1 MIKKHLLTCT
11 LAVVVLLGSKLFIY
25 STPVKS
31 EAETRSLMGD
41 DKIVERHRLALE
53 VERKEKYYS
62 SLNFANEEIPAGI
75 KSVDTRM
82 KRNLNKFSYRN
93 LQTHKLHRTAKE
105 WFPKI
110 VPILR
115 KYGIPEDFKYMP
127 LVESGLRSGTSH
139 RGASGYWQFMS
150 ETARAFGLKVN
161 AQVDERQDI
170 MKSTEAAAKYLN
182 ALHDIF
188 GNWTLAAAAYNM
200 GEGGLLKSMRNQGK
214 DNYYLLSLNAETSA
228 YVYRLIS
235 MKEIIENPDIY
246 GYLPASGKGML
257 AENISYQWD
266 LGNRL

>member
-1 MIKKHLLTCT
+1 MIKKHLLTCA

-31 EAETRSLMGD
+31 EAETRSLIDD

-53 VERKEKYYS
+53 VEKKEKYYS

-75 KSVDTRM
+75 KSVDRRM

-110 VPILR
+110 VPIL
-115 KYGIPEDFKYMP
+115 KKHGIPEDFKYMP

-139 RGASGYWQFMS
+139 RGASGYWQFMPG
-150 ETARAFGLKVN
+150 TARAFGLKVN
-161 AQVDERQDI
+161 SKVDERQDI
-170 MKSTEAAAKYLN
+170 LKSTEAAAKYLN

-188 GNWTLAAAAYNM
+188 GNWTLVAAAYNM

-257 AENISYQWD
+257 TENISYQWE
-266 LGNRL
+266 LNNRL

>member
-62 SLNFANEEIPAGI
+62 SLNFADEEIPTGI

-110 VPILR
+110 VPILK

-139 RGASGYWQFMS
+139 RGASGYWQFMPG
-150 ETARAFGLKVN
+150 TARAFGLKVN

-170 MKSTEAAAKYLN
+170 IKSTEAAAKYLN

-188 GNWTLAAAAYNM
+188 GNWTLTAAAYNM

-214 DNYYLLSLNAETSA
+214 DDYYLLSLNAETAA

-257 AENISYQWD
+257 AENISYQWGLD
-266 LGNRL
+266 NRL

>member
-1 MIKKHLLTCT
+1 

-31 EAETRSLMGD
+31 EVETSNLMKD

-53 VERKEKYYS
+53 VEKKEKYYS
-62 SLNFANEEIPAGI
+62 SLNFANEEIPVGI
-75 KSVDTRM
+75 KSVDIRM

-93 LQTHKLHRTAKE
+93 LQTHKLHRTAKK

-110 VPILR
+110 VPILK

-139 RGASGYWQFMS
+139 RGASGYWQFMP

-161 AQVDERQDI
+161 SQVDERQDI
-170 MKSTEAAAKYLN
+170 VKSTEAAAKYLK

-200 GEGGLLKSMRNQGK
+200 GEGGLLRSMRNQGK
-214 DNYYLLSLNAETSA
+214 DSYYLLSLNAETSA

-257 AENISYQWD
+257 TENISYQWE
-266 LGNRL
+266 LNNRL